1 MANKTVTITKN
12 AKLQRDGDGL
22 YWLQI
27 ESSKGSAMFKLVSDI
42 EYFEEVLDQ
51 FMEEQEQ
58 PMIDS
63 QN

>member
-12 AKLQRDGDGL
+12 AKLQRDDDG
-22 YWLQI
+22 YWLLI
-27 ESSKGSAMFKLVSDI
+27 ETKDQKAMFNLSV
-42 EYFEEVLDQ
+42 EPMFYPVLQ
-51 FMEEQEQ
+51 RFMEEQEK